1 MAYNKYSLK
10 DKKLSFSDLINAPKA
25 ILEPFMKLATVV
37 VDFICEKLGK
47 GVDWL
52 ASLFTKTNNSEAV
65 KTKVDQYMNG
75 KDTFAKAFGD
85 SVIAEEINNLDKR
98 ASVSS
103 PAKSNAVFAAD
114 TSASQASYASWD
126 DVLSKMNL
134 GGQNG

>member
-98 ASVSS
+98 ASVSN